1 MGPRNCPSPTG
12 NSTCWGCL
20 ACVLMPYPLDE
31 PEKRNKYGIAED
43 MMPKE
48 IRLTTPLST
57 QDVEKLNIGDKV
69 LLSGVLYT
77 GRDAAH
83 KRLFDLIAD
92 GKKLPIDIQGQVI
105 YYVGPTP
112 AKPGK
117 PIGSAGPTTSYRM
130 DSFAPKLIELGLKG
144 MIGKGNR
151 SQAVIDAMKQYK
163 AVYFGATGGAGAL
176 IAKRIKKAEIVAY
189 PDLGPEA
196 IRRLE
201 VEDFPVTVV
210 NDTKGNDL
218 YVEGI
223 KQYAQQ

>member
-1 MGPRNCPSPTG
+1 MPCPL
-12 NSTCWGCL
+12 N
-20 ACVLMPYPLDE
+20 E
-31 PEKRNKYGIAED
+31 PNKRNEHRIAED
-43 MMPKE
+43 MMSKE

-57 QDVEKLNIGDKV
+57 KDVERLNIGDKV

-92 GKKLPIDIQGQVI
+92 EKELPINIQGQVI

-218 YVEGI
+218 YIEGI
-223 KQYAQQ
+223 KRYAQE

>member
-1 MGPRNCPSPTG
+1 MS
-12 NSTCWGCL
+12 
-20 ACVLMPYPLDE
+20 
-31 PEKRNKYGIAED
+31 
-43 MMPKE
+43 KE
-48 IRLTTPLST
+48 IRLTPPLST
-57 QDVEKLNIGDKV
+57 QDVEKLNIGDKA

-92 GKKLPIDIQGQVI
+92 GKELPIDIQGQVI

-112 AKPGK
+112 AKPGR

-176 IAKRIKKAEIVAY
+176 IAKRIKKAEIIAY

-210 NDTKGNDL
+210 TDTRGNDL

-223 KQYAQQ
+223 KRYAQE

>member
-1 MGPRNCPSPTG
+1 
-12 NSTCWGCL
+12 
-20 ACVLMPYPLDE
+20 MPYPVDE
-31 PEKRNKYGIAED
+31 PNKRNEHAPSED
-43 MMPKE
+43 VMSKE

-92 GKKLPIDIQGQVI
+92 EKELPIDIQGQVI

-151 SQAVIDAMKQYK
+151 SRAVIDAMKQYK

-176 IAKRIKKAEIVAY
+176 IAKKIKKAEIVAY

-223 KQYAQQ
+223 KRYAQQ